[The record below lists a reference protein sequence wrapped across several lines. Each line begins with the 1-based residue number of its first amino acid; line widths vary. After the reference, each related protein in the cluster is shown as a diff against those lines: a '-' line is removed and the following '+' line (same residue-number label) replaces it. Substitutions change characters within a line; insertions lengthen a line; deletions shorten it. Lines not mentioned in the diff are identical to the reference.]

1 MKALP
6 EAYQS
11 YLAKLS
17 PAEADAL
24 RPVFME
30 SAAEG
35 DHGVLVR
42 GAGSQHVQAVVDERV
57 PFGQIH
63 EGYIWD

>member
-6 EAYQS
+6 EAYAA

-17 PAEADAL
+17 TIEADAL
-24 RPVFME
+24 RPVFLE
-30 SAAEG
+30 SVAEG
-35 DHGVLVR
+35 DHGILIR
-42 GAGSQHVQAVVDERV
+42 GAGSHHVQAVVDERV
-57 PFGQIH
+57 PFGEIH